1 MPNTKKRV
9 TELPHSGRPG
19 QKRRA
24 TTKEEEEPTPDEV
37 ASSSTTT
44 PPLST
49 TSAAESEE
57 PQPQYSKE
65 LTINIQKL
73 LHPNDEQ
80 GVKQAIQELKDVT
93 FSTGF
98 ESSQNWKHTFDR
110 AIGAGILPSLLS
122 AMVNYP
128 QNVTILEYGI
138 RTLITLTFCSE
149 NANLFAVLVDLD
161 AVGIILSGPM
171 KHHSGRWTLQNF
183 SISLL
188 ANLILLYVRS
198 GAPALAQTLI
208 DEIGNSI
215 DAICSVMDNHKS
227 SALLQRNACK
237 LIATLID
244 KNTSDNVNELRST
257 LKAKKCLSKIAQA
270 LELHG
275 SDADVQRW
283 GEEAMQ
289 ALVRK

>member
-80 GVKQAIQELKDVT
+80 GVKQAIQELK
-93 FSTGF
+93 
-98 ESSQNWKHTFDR
+98 
-110 AIGAGILPSLLS
+110 
-122 AMVNYP
+122 M
-128 QNVTILEYGI
+128 
-138 RTLITLTFCSE
+138 
-149 NANLFAVLVDLD
+149 
-161 AVGIILSGPM
+161 
-171 KHHSGRWTLQNF
+171 
-183 SISLL
+183 
-188 ANLILLYVRS
+188 
-198 GAPALAQTLI
+198 
-208 DEIGNSI
+208 
-215 DAICSVMDNHKS
+215 
-227 SALLQRNACK
+227 
-237 LIATLID
+237 
-244 KNTSDNVNELRST
+244 
-257 LKAKKCLSKIAQA
+257 
-270 LELHG
+270 
-275 SDADVQRW
+275 
-283 GEEAMQ
+283 
-289 ALVRK
+289 